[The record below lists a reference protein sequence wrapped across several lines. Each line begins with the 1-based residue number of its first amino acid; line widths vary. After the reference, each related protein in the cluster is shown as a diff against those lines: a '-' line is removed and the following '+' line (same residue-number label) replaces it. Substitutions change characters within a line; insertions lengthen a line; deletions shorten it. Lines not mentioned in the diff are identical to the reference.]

1 MNINMSVVI
10 CDIQAIEFLCIYCMT
25 EITFTGCGLGKSGK
39 SSDDNQGRLGRFL
52 CVVFELIKR
61 DVSQSKT
68 A

>member
-1 MNINMSVVI
+1 
-10 CDIQAIEFLCIYCMT
+10 MT
-25 EITFTGCGLGKSGK
+25 ELTFTGCGLGKSGK

-68 A
+68 AWHRG